1 MQINNYRHKKLTILL
16 IIQEFSVILQ
26 IQSKQMKPTIKKIIS
41 ILVMTMF
48 LVYSSGLVITVHHC
62 CHKHHH
68 EANDHRHCTE
78 NTYIFKITDQFN
90 SSTKQDVKP
99 IITSP
104 ILLPDILLYR
114 CTLVAQN
121 PIKSFDYCH
130 CLFHQG
136 NTDIFNLVA
145 HWLL

>member
-1 MQINNYRHKKLTILL
+1 M
-16 IIQEFSVILQ
+16 
-26 IQSKQMKPTIKKIIS
+26 
-41 ILVMTMF
+41 LVMTMF

-68 EANDHRHCTE
+68 AANDHRHCTE

-99 IITSP
+99 TVTTP
-104 ILLPDILLYR
+104 ILLPDILLYH
-114 CTLVAQN
+114 CNLVAQD
-121 PIKSFDYCH
+121 PIKSFDCFH

-136 NTDIFNLVA
+136 NTDIFNLVS